1 MLLDNWKE
9 NVPALLTNA
18 VCLAIC
24 SDGNKSW
31 IDLPT

>member
-9 NVPALLTNA
+9 NVPASLPNA

-24 SDGNKSW
+24 SDSNKSG
-31 IDLPT
+31 IDLPM